1 MNEWVSSYLGTK
13 GLYIYMRESGGRWQV
28 VPCWLVDRDSVPGI
42 CCFMTVDTV
51 VPLTSICGQGKLS
64 VLLFPCPDLYLVSN
78 RDIYV
83 FSPASAASYLVLVF
97 VSIYEDSSMICLY
110 IQLGRVSLYGYY
122 IVLQ

>member
-28 VPCWLVDRDSVPGI
+28 VPCWLVDRDS
-42 CCFMTVDTV
+42 CFMTVDTV
-51 VPLTSICGQGKLS
+51 IPLTSILS
-64 VLLFPCPDLYLVSN
+64 VLLFPCPDKLTLYLLSN
-78 RDIYV
+78 RDYV
-83 FSPASAASYLVLVF
+83 FSPASYLVVF

>member
-1 MNEWVSSYLGTK
+1 MEPEQLQIIMAM
-13 GLYIYMRESGGRWQV
+13 LD
-28 VPCWLVDRDSVPGI
+28 CVPGI

-51 VPLTSICGQGKLS
+51 IPLTSIRGQGKYPLVPLPRS
-64 VLLFPCPDLYLVSN
+64 LVYLVSN
-78 RDIYV
+78 RDYV
-83 FSPASAASYLVLVF
+83 FSPASYLVVF